1 MSERGHLQVDIEGN
15 ASGFRQVLNGVKQ
28 QASQFSKEV
37 GAGLNQSWGGMGKGI
52 VGGVIGALSFEAV
65 KSSFSAFLDKARGI
79 KDLSEQM
86 NMGTDETQKWSKA
99 VDNLGLS
106 FGGLQTV
113 LASIEQT
120 RGEAMT
126 DRKMRD
132 KYRVMDIEIMGERN
146 TGTSEFA
153 QKVMAA
159 AGKDAAAR
167 AAFVALYGKRAEKF
181 IPVGGAYAQAEPDI
195 SPESEAAAKRAEKTS
210 HFISN
215 WFDRTVSGVVDGI
228 GTVAEAIR
236 RHDWRGFKIEEER
249 RLATESDKAKPG
261 TTKNTTGVLRMDL
274 AIPEDPLDTQELEA
288 NVAKETE
295 GKGKRLEAEERLKE
309 IQRQNMSKGDRRAS
323 LQEELANV
331 DAKIKSLA
339 PFLDILNEADK
350 TRLTGYRIQH
360 ETLTGELKEK
370 TNPIQLGA
378 DGLAKSGLFSGSAL
392 NFGMDGDTQRE
403 QLSVQRQML
412 HELQIHRDPHG
423 L

>member
-167 AAFVALYGKRAEKF
+167 AAFVDLYGKRAEKF

-195 SPESEAAAKRAEKTS
+195 
-210 HFISN
+210 
-215 WFDRTVSGVVDGI
+215 
-228 GTVAEAIR
+228 
-236 RHDWRGFKIEEER
+236 
-249 RLATESDKAKPG
+249 
-261 TTKNTTGVLRMDL
+261 
-274 AIPEDPLDTQELEA
+274 
-288 NVAKETE
+288 
-295 GKGKRLEAEERLKE
+295 
-309 IQRQNMSKGDRRAS
+309 
-323 LQEELANV
+323 
-331 DAKIKSLA
+331 
-339 PFLDILNEADK
+339 
-350 TRLTGYRIQH
+350 
-360 ETLTGELKEK
+360 
-370 TNPIQLGA
+370 
-378 DGLAKSGLFSGSAL
+378 
-392 NFGMDGDTQRE
+392 
-403 QLSVQRQML
+403 
-412 HELQIHRDPHG
+412 
-423 L
+423 